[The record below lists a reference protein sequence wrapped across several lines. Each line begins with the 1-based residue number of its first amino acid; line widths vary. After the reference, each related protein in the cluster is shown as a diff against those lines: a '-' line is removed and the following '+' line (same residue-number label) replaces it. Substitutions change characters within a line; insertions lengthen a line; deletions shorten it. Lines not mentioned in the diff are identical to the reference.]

1 MSEVILSII
10 GKTIKVMVDRP
21 KGSRHPKYKDMIY
34 PINYGY
40 VEGVFSGDGEEQDVY
55 ILGVDH
61 PISSFEGEVIAII
74 KRLDDNE
81 DKWVASPHG
90 VHLKKAD
97 IIKATEFQEKYFD
110 TEIIM

>member
-1 MSEVILSII
+1 MEALRNVI
-10 GKTIKVMVDRP
+10 GKTVKVVVDRP

-55 ILGVDH
+55 ILCVEH
-61 PISSFEGEVIAII
+61 PIQSFEGEVIAVIH
-74 KRLDDNE
+74 RLDDNE
-81 DKWVASPHG
+81 DKWVVAPNG

-97 IIKATEFQEKYFD
+97 IIKATEFQEKYYN
-110 TEIIM
+110 TQIIM